1 VTVSEVERAAGDA
14 RQCVRNA
21 VDALQG
27 NSVEALDLS
36 TKQMAAAAEHLQGLI
51 HKIDD
56 LKISSDAS
64 AGCADKPLGEV
75 AGLGEVIGQV
85 RRDLGL
91 IALLLH
97 QLIEVRTGWMPDNGY
112 TPDGM
117 TVEPPS
123 NRWAID
129 G

>member
-1 VTVSEVERAAGDA
+1 MTVSEAERAAGDA

-27 NSVEALDLS
+27 SSAEALDLS
-36 TKQMAAAAEHLQGLI
+36 TKQMAAAAEHLQELI
-51 HKIDD
+51 HKIEDR
-56 LKISSDAS
+56 KISLGAS
-64 AGCADKPLGEV
+64 VACPDKPLGEV
-75 AGLGEVIGQV
+75 AGLGEVIEQV
-85 RRDLGL
+85 RRDLDL

-97 QLIEVRTGWMPDNGY
+97 QLIEVRTGWMLDNGY

-123 NRWAID
+123 NRRAID
-129 G
+129 R